1 MAKQPVGQ
9 HMVKQFDQQLD
20 HMNRRSRA
28 AKNGLSAFR

>member
-9 HMVKQFDQQLD
+9 HMVNQFDQQLD
-20 HMNRRSRA
+20 HMNWRSRA